1 MAPLSLKRAKKRRRG
16 RKKHGRGGNDGVKK
30 KKNTLSAKHS
40 NGCRVLVI
48 ARLGGYFL
56 FVTLQPAEHSLPRT
70 TSL

>member
-16 RKKHGRGGNDGVKK
+16 RKKHGRGGNDGVK